1 MRRKISEL
9 FQMLFISVHKLYS
22 ESLLPFF
29 WVGPGFVTW
38 QWLTRHYFSLNWC
51 IFRAF
56 DSWWL
61 LGTASM
67 LWKCCSGAFL
77 LALQGKALIF
87 IWFGCCLFNLPL
99 GVWTEA
105 DLHRVE
111 LCIVSDCG
119 INGFVRTKARPW
131 GASNCPKHSLTKHQ
145 QNCVII
151 SLCWYSDMEMFSPL
165 QEWTAS
171 VRAVNGVRD
180 LLFLSAAG
188 YSLPG
193 IPERWH
199 LQAWLAV

>member
-1 MRRKISEL
+1 MVHFGPLFNFCFGSKLLLSVLLEQTGFQTVWIQWFFFSRGLLALECGSTLMRRKISEL

-67 LWKCCSGAFL
+67 LASLWKCCSGAFL

-99 GVWTEA
+99 GLNGGRPASCWA
-105 DLHRVE
+105 LHR
-111 LCIVSDCG
+111 L
-119 INGFVRTKARPW
+119 RLRHQWLRP
-131 GASNCPKHSLTKHQ
+131 H
-145 QNCVII
+145 
-151 SLCWYSDMEMFSPL
+151 
-165 QEWTAS
+165 
-171 VRAVNGVRD
+171 
-180 LLFLSAAG
+180 
-188 YSLPG
+188 
-193 IPERWH
+193 
-199 LQAWLAV
+199 